1 MIPQIRHLA
10 LAASTAAL
18 VAGIG
23 QALAQSDFGF
33 MPDGG
38 RQTLL
43 GILGGSPSELI
54 TVISSRH
61 SEAEWVTV
69 LKPNASTLKPEELET
84 LASYLAV
91 NMPVAVEQSTKA
103 QDLEQVSSL
112 LPPDGKELAVA
123 NCQFCHSFF
132 TGYLAHDRDAEGW
145 RSIFKAPFHKEL
157 PMDQKERETFARYSA
172 INMPIPYEKVPEEL
186 RF

>member
-1 MIPQIRHLA
+1 MTPGIKTAIIVG
-10 LAASTAAL
+10 AAL
-18 VAGIG
+18 WLGAGTL
-23 QALAQSDFGF
+23 LAQPEFDF

-38 RQTLL
+38 RETLL
-43 GILGGSPSELI
+43 RLAQSSAVDLKALI
-54 TVISSRH
+54 HRTAGEEDWSATISSADP
-61 SEAEWVTV
+61 SLSSDAV
-69 LKPNASTLKPEELET
+69 ET

-91 NMPVAVEQSTKA
+91 NMPVEGMSPDATSPEELA
-103 QDLEQVSSL
+103 AA

-145 RSIFKAPFHKEL
+145 RSTFKAPFHKEL
-157 PMDQKERETFARYSA
+157 PMTEKERETFARYSA
-172 INMPIPYEKVPEEL
+172 INMPIPYDKVPEDL